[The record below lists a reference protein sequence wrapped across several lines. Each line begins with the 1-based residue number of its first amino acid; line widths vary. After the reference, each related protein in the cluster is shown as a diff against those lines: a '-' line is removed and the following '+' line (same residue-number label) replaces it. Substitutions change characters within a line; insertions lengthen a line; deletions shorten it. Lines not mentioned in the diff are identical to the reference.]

1 MVNIET
7 VEETDNVLKLE
18 LEGINEAIANSLRRS
33 MMVKVPTLS
42 VSELEVSRNESGLID
57 ETLANRIGQ
66 IPFTIPQ
73 NVDVDDE
80 VHIALKQEG
89 PGTVLAED
97 LKADNEEAEP
107 VNPEVII
114 VDLKED
120 QGVELEATAELGTG
134 EEHAK
139 HQGGTVGY
147 EKVDETTYEFRI
159 ESTSGY
165 SNEELFEKA
174 LESLRTEL
182 DQFEEAVAEL

>member
-1 MVNIET
+1 MADIET
-7 VEETDNVLKLE
+7 VEETDDVLKIK
-18 LEGINEAIANSLRRS
+18 LEGVNEAIANSLRRS

-42 VSELEVSRNESGLID
+42 VSEVSVSKNESGLID

-66 IPFTIPQ
+66 IPFTIPK
-73 NVDVDDE
+73 NVDVDDQ
-80 VHIALKQEG
+80 VHIALKQDG

-97 LKADNEEAEP
+97 LKADNDEAEP
-107 VNPEVII
+107 VNPEAII

-120 QGVELEATAELGTG
+120 QGLELEATAELGTG

-147 EKVDETTYEFRI
+147 EKIDETTYEFRI

-165 SNEELFEKA
+165 SNQELFEKA
-174 LESLRTEL
+174 IDSLRKEL
-182 DQFEEAVAEL
+182 DQFEEAAESL